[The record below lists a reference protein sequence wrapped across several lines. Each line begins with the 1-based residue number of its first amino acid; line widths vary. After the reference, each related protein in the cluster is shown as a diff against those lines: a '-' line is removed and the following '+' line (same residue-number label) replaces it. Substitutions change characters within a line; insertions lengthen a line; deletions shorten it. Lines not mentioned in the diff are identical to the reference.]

1 MNQLANPKAQAR
13 AWIFVNGDLPHPQAV
28 AALIA
33 EDDFL
38 IAADGGARHLLAMD
52 RFPDLLIGDFDSLT
66 TAEVDHLQANGTQ
79 VERHPTDKDWTDLEL
94 ALEAA
99 LQRDFHHIKLAGA
112 LGSRIDH
119 TLGNLFLL
127 THPKA
132 AAVDLRLEDGSEEL
146 LLVKGEIILQGQ
158 PGDRVSLVPLDDSV
172 EGVRT
177 RNLQWPLED
186 ETLYRHATRGISN
199 LMTATAATISA
210 RTGALLCIHTR
221 KEFFNDEENH

>member
-1 MNQLANPKAQAR
+1 AQ
-13 AWIFVNGDLPHPQAV
+13 G
-28 AALIA
+28 
-33 EDDFL
+33 DFL
-38 IAADGGARHLLAMD
+38 IAADGGARHLLKLG
-52 RFPDLLIGDFDSLT
+52 RFPDLLIGDLDSLT
-66 TAEVDHLQANGTQ
+66 PAEVDHMQANGTQ
-79 VERHPTDKDWTDLEL
+79 VERYPIDKDWTDLEL

-99 LQRDFHHIKLAGA
+99 LQRGFHHLNLAGA

-132 AAVDLRLEDGSEEL
+132 AGVDLRLEDGREEL
-146 LLVKGEIILQGQ
+146 RLVKGEITLRGQ
-158 PGDRVSLVPLDDSV
+158 PGDRVSLVPLDEIV

-199 LMTATAATISA
+199 LMTAATATISA
-210 RTGALLCIHTR
+210 RMGVLLCIHTR
-221 KEFFNDEENH
+221 KEFFNDEESQ

>member
-1 MNQLANPKAQAR
+1 MVEN
-13 AWIFVNGDLPHPQAV
+13 
-28 AALIA
+28 
-33 EDDFL
+33 DFL
-38 IAADGGARHLLAMD
+38 IAADGGARHLLKLGH
-52 RFPDLLIGDFDSLT
+52 FPDLLIGDLDSLT
-66 TAEVDHLQANGTQ
+66 ASEVDHMQTNGTQ
-79 VERHPTDKDWTDLEL
+79 VERYPVDKDWTDLEL

-99 LQRDFHHIKLAGA
+99 LQRGFHHIKLAGA

-132 AAVDLRLEDGSEEL
+132 AGVDLRLEDGSEEL
-146 LLVKGEIILQGQ
+146 LLVKGDISLQGQ
-158 PGDRVSLVPLDDSV
+158 PGDRVSLVPLDEQV
-172 EGVRT
+172 KGVST
-177 RNLQWPLED
+177 HNLQWPLEE

-199 LMTATAATISA
+199 LMTAPVATISA